1 MGRNSKL
8 TPDQWADVDR
18 RLAAGEG
25 PSALAREF
33 GVNPSA
39 MTRRRI
45 AQKPQIVQEV
55 AEQLAEAQEALAA
68 LPLSQQY
75 TAMSLA
81 EKLRGISRDLAGAAA
96 YGADTARRLKE
107 RANAEA
113 TKILAKEQIDVAGM
127 QMVSGLTKL
136 ANESASIAQG
146 LLAGGDR
153 GTLKQIQL
161 LEQDTP
167 DQPDKGDETV
177 TPTFNITLT
186 SE

>member
-1 MGRNSKL
+1 MGRSSKL

-39 MTRRRI
+39 MTRRKI
-45 AQKPQIVQEV
+45 AQNPQAVRNA
-55 AEQLAEAQEALAA
+55 AEKLAEAQDLVAA
-68 LPLSQQY
+68 LPLNHQV
-75 TAMSLA
+75 TAVSLA

-113 TKILAKEQIDVAGM
+113 IKQLAKPEVDVSGM
-127 QMVSGLTKL
+127 QMVAGLTKL
-136 ANESASIAQG
+136 ANESASIAQS

-167 DQPDKGDETV
+167 DQPDKGDDV
-177 TPTFNITLT
+177 ITPTFNITLT
-186 SE
+186 TK